1 MQPVAGR
8 QVCGRLAKSFHF
20 RSSHITGQVWSLAE
34 KHLAIVNKALGLGPS
49 DGFLSG
55 WFSWYGWE
63 MICLLVKSVLLACK
77 SVAYKKLWM
86 DDEWQILI
94 SYTLSWPGVAAVQ
107 MTWQLRL
114 FPPPLICTALER
126 ETMSLLA
133 LKMSNILSNNKDK
146 RRLITQTGAENMSQS
161 VKCLLD
167 KQEDQSLDPQHPC
180 KSMYPIHT
188 CKPSSKKN
196 RDKRTTR
203 ACKPWV

>member
-1 MQPVAGR
+1 MANP
-8 QVCGRLAKSFHF
+8 
-20 RSSHITGQVWSLAE
+20 
-34 KHLAIVNKALGLGPS
+34 N
-49 DGFLSG
+49 
-55 WFSWYGWE
+55 
-63 MICLLVKSVLLACK
+63 LL
-77 SVAYKKLWM
+77 YP
-86 DDEWQILI
+86 I
-94 SYTLSWPGVAAVQ
+94 
-107 MTWQLRL
+107 MTWCWSCPDDLAAQAVSSTLNMYCPRK
-114 FPPPLICTALER
+114 

-167 KQEDQSLDPQHPC
+167 KQEDKSLDPQHPC

>member
-20 RSSHITGQVWSLAE
+20 KSSHITGQVWSLAV

-63 MICLLVKSVLLACK
+63 MICLLVKSVSLACK

-94 SYTLSWPGVAAVQ
+94 SYTLSWPGVGAVQ

-126 ETMSLLA
+126 RPCHFLP
-133 LKMSNILSNNKDK
+133 LKWATSF
-146 RRLITQTGAENMSQS
+146 
-161 VKCLLD
+161 
-167 KQEDQSLDPQHPC
+167 
-180 KSMYPIHT
+180 
-188 CKPSSKKN
+188 
-196 RDKRTTR
+196 RTT
-203 ACKPWV
+203 KTNEGL